1 MIFNTQ
7 LFTMRAALA
16 LALALTTNAGLGPQA
31 KALDSAPDDNYPRI
45 TAMETAILGT
55 AYQTEALSDRLT
67 RMEQKAF
74 GKVSDKA
81 DLSDRTDALQDYVEN
96 KLHKKLLAPGP
107 QYESAEDMNAYGYT
121 GDGQNQQNQQP
132 TAAASSSSAAASS
145 SASARSAPQEQTQY
159 PRVTALEEAILG
171 QAHEGD
177 QLSDRLSRMEIKA
190 FGHDLPKSAL
200 GDRTDALEDYAEKK
214 LHKKILGQSSAP
226 NDPAG
231 ADTGTS
237 SAGGAGGGN
246 FLTKMGGALLG
257 IQPAGP
263 GSSGGPSFFVP
274 GFGGFGGVRVRP
286 RSAVTSANSDPD
298 SSQINSPAP
307 IDDAVVNAPTPPP
320 ANARLITKVGWCEK
334 HVFGVVYHDKHLTE
348 RLNILNDAL
357 KFDPGKKGMALMD
370 DVDKL
375 MKAAELKSP
384 AQPL

>member
-1 MIFNTQ
+1 MIFKTK

-16 LALALTTNAGLGPQA
+16 LALTTSAGLHLPA

-45 TAMETAILGT
+45 TAMETAILGK
-55 AYQTEALSDRLT
+55 AYQSDALSDRLT

-107 QYESAEDMNAYGYT
+107 QYESAEDMNAYSYT
-121 GDGQNQQNQQP
+121 GDGPNQQNLQP
-132 TAAASSSSAAASS
+132 GAASPAA
-145 SASARSAPQEQTQY
+145 SAPQEQTQY

-190 FGHDLPKSAL
+190 FGHDIPKSAL

-237 SAGGAGGGN
+237 TAGGTGGGN

-286 RSAVTSANSDPD
+286 RSAVTSANTDPD
-298 SSQINSPAP
+298 SSQVNSPAP

-320 ANARLITKVGWCEK
+320 ATARLITKVGWCEK

>member
-1 MIFNTQ
+1 MIFKTK
-7 LFTMRAALA
+7 LFSQRAALA
-16 LALALTTNAGLGPQA
+16 LALTASTGLGLQA
-31 KALDSAPDDNYPRI
+31 NALDPAPEDNYPRI
-45 TAMETAILGT
+45 SAMETAILGK
-55 AYQTEALSDRLT
+55 AYQSESLGDRLS

-121 GDGQNQQNQQP
+121 GDGQNQQNQP
-132 TAAASSSSAAASS
+132 PSAAAPSSLS
-145 SASARSAPQEQTQY
+145 SAQSAPQEQTQY

-171 QAHEGD
+171 QTHEGD
-177 QLSDRLSRMEIKA
+177 QLGDRLSRMEMKA
-190 FGHDLPKSAL
+190 FGHDIPKSAL

-226 NDPAG
+226 NDPNG

-237 SAGGAGGGN
+237 SSGGAGGGN

-286 RSAVTSANSDPD
+286 RSAVMGANQDPD